1 MKIKFLSPDS
11 LDKNLKATVHKS
23 GKMGFTIEAA
33 KKMGLDINKSLSIGI
48 NEDDTE
54 DKNLYVVI
62 NSNKRS
68 DSFSLLKTGEY
79 YYVNTKPLFD
89 NLKYDYINK
98 SIVFELSED
107 KIEDT
112 KLFIFKTKE
121 KERTI
126 K

>member
-79 YYVNTKPLFD
+79 L
-89 NLKYDYINK
+89 
-98 SIVFELSED
+98 
-107 KIEDT
+107 
-112 KLFIFKTKE
+112 
-121 KERTI
+121 I
-126 K
+126 KA